1 MATPVDAKVY
11 TMLEASRVFF
21 TPRRGR
27 DEVFCVHYERQIA
40 ATLCWARSREV
51 GLKEVIGVL
60 GSSLSLVR
68 FWYK

>member
-40 ATLCWARSREV
+40 ATLCWARLKGGRIERSNWGV
-51 GLKEVIGVL
+51 GKFSIAGAVL
-60 GSSLSLVR
+60 V
-68 FWYK
+68 